1 MFLVLG
7 GETAWKKVG
16 MSAENQSEQKIILS
30 RHQLAQEEQVTG
42 RPMALAGLDSCLKVC
57 WDCGEGGWGGIK
69 MHTGYVRESGCI
81 LEQEELAVG
90 CCFPI
95 VFKKKCHNFDNI
107 LLIK

>member
-1 MFLVLG
+1 MFLVLD

-16 MSAENQSEQKIILS
+16 VSAENQSKQKIILP
-30 RHQLAQEEQVTG
+30 RRRLAQEEQVTG
-42 RPMALAGLDSCLKVC
+42 RPMALAGLDSLLKDC
-57 WDCGEGGWGGIK
+57 WDCGKGGWGGIK

-95 VFKKKCHNFDNI
+95 VLKKKCHNFDTI
-107 LLIK
+107 LHIK